1 MFRRKYYAK
10 KKKKRIILQASMSAT
25 ATNEAEI
32 YSCKF
37 LPPFDTITF
46 MANITAWIDSST
58 TRVPMAVSFNNDT
71 KVLKVINKSGND
83 VNNGV
88 LTIIIEHFNYL

>member
-1 MFRRKYYAK
+1 MR
-10 KKKKRIILQASMSAT
+10 AT
-25 ATNEAEI
+25 ALNNEEI

-46 MANITAWIDSST
+46 MANITAWIETST
-58 TRVPMAVSFNNDT
+58 MRIPMATLYNDNT
-71 KVLKVINKSGND
+71 NVLKVMNKSGANID
-83 VNNGV
+83 NGA